1 MTRGA
6 MRETRGRTPGRS
18 LISEAK
24 QPTERARTGPRLP
37 GTREQGRVP
46 VCASACAA
54 CACRACG
61 TAGSA
66 ENCDYFS
73 KIQMNTELAFSYSI
87 DSDHE

>member
-37 GTREQGRVP
+37 GSGTQEQGRVVP
-46 VCASACAA
+46 VRV
-54 CACRACG
+54 CRVRVARAVHSYCG
-61 TAGSA
+61 
-66 ENCDYFS
+66 
-73 KIQMNTELAFSYSI
+73 EL
-87 DSDHE
+87 